1 VKNYLCN
8 VEGLAGAT
16 SSALFESLSCQA
28 ALEESAQLSLRSHHG
43 HGLLEDEPMAVVV
56 EAHDVR
62 MRQAARDGQ
71 SKELTDADLREY
83 RYGTRSGVCYTHNSL
98 LSSLLL
104 HLQQGQRHA
113 LKDVFHSR

>member
-1 VKNYLCN
+1 MKSYLCN

-56 EAHDVR
+56 EVHDVR

-71 SKELTDADLREY
+71 SKELINTDLREH
-83 RYGTRSGVCYTHNSL
+83 RYGT
-98 LSSLLL
+98 
-104 HLQQGQRHA
+104 
-113 LKDVFHSR
+113 